1 MLIVLDL
8 VFKKILTLVPIFTI
22 VYLLDMLILV
32 EHGTCFLFIYLFIE
46 KSHLTY
52 YMTIHKTI
60 HIYIVPALVSVQLSI
75 LVDYDFM
82 FWFQQIFK
90 HIEVGIIYIYTQI

>member
-22 VYLLDMLILV
+22 VYLLDMLILI

-46 KSHLTY
+46 KSPLTY
-52 YMTIHKTI
+52 YVTIHKTI
-60 HIYIVPALVSVQLSI
+60 HIYNLDKSNDVVPVLIDLELEMVKNHGGWDAQN
-75 LVDYDFM
+75 
-82 FWFQQIFK
+82 
-90 HIEVGIIYIYTQI
+90 

>member
-8 VFKKILTLVPIFTI
+8 VFLKILTLVPIFTI

-60 HIYIVPALVSVQLSI
+60 HIYNLDKSNDVVPVL
-75 LVDYDFM
+75 M
-82 FWFQQIFK
+82 
-90 HIEVGIIYIYTQI
+90 IIDLELEMVKNHGGWDAQN

>member
-60 HIYIVPALVSVQLSI
+60 HIYNLDKSNDVVPVLIDLELEMV
-75 LVDYDFM
+75 
-82 FWFQQIFK
+82 K
-90 HIEVGIIYIYTQI
+90 NHG